1 MTMRNAET
9 FPYPKRINQRRGV
22 YADEQG
28 PGLSDSNA
36 MSSDP
41 RRMTDDDGRP
51 GAWVGR
57 PVTHLEGWSRVTIVL
72 MNRQIVYLDRLSA
85 DIRARTGAVVK
96 RTEIIRALIDSLAES
111 SVDLTAVRTEA
122 DLKRLLRRTETPQTA
137 DVPSG
142 E

>member
-1 MTMRNAET
+1 MRSGVIADESRPVSSEMSADDAQVNDSG
-9 FPYPKRINQRRGV
+9 RRGW
-22 YADEQG
+22 
-28 PGLSDSNA
+28 N
-36 MSSDP
+36 
-41 RRMTDDDGRP
+41 
-51 GAWVGR
+51 GR

-122 DLKRLLRRTETPQTA
+122 DLRRLLRRDDAPA
-137 DVPSG
+137 DSDLPSG
-142 E
+142 K